1 MCYSVKGR
9 AMLKAKALMVF
20 DAKLARFE
28 ERLEKLVKVM
38 EGIRKEIKKIKLEF
52 TIAIIAFIAFQIP
65 LRWIGF

>member
-38 EGIRKEIKKIKLEF
+38 EGIRKEIKKNKLVLHTYKLNGKEVF
-52 TIAIIAFIAFQIP
+52 E
-65 LRWIGF
+65 